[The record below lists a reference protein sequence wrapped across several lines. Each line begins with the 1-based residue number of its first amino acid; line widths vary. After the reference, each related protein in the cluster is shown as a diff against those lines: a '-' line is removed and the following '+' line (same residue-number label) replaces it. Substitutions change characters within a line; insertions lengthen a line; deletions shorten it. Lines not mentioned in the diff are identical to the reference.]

1 MLILGIDT
9 ATQQV
14 GCAIGGHEGVLA
26 AFQSAKGRRHAET
39 LVPAIEFVCRQA
51 DIEIAE
57 FGAIAVD
64 VGPGLF
70 TGMRVGLAA
79 GKASRSRLGRP
90 IIGTRSAWAMALP
103 VAIPTRRPV

>member
-26 AFQSAKGRRHAET
+26 AFQSARGRRHAET
-39 LVPAIEFVCRQA
+39 LVPSIQFLCTQA
-51 DIEIAE
+51 RVELSDI
-57 FGAIAVD
+57 GAIAVD

-70 TGMRVGLAA
+70 TGLLEPKENKEIANQ
-79 GKASRSRLGRP
+79 
-90 IIGTRSAWAMALP
+90 
-103 VAIPTRRPV
+103 